1 MTQTLTRERAREA
14 KQREERGYLFPLPY
28 TGGEAR
34 VRRIPLA
41 KLASITGLSG
51 EMQATVLEV
60 FREIQAGGTF
70 AVRSWQDLER
80 NQRRQE
86 ELANGLCIAGFV
98 EPRLVETEA
107 EADMANDASVL
118 WVEEIDIRDRLTYLQ
133 TVMNPDS
140 EAAKAMAPFPENGTS
155 GANASE
161 AVPVT
166 AAPLTA
172 PATAVRWSEPTDM
185 PTV

>member
-1 MTQTLTRERAREA
+1 MTQTLTRERARDA
-14 KQREERGYLFPLPY
+14 KQREARGYLFPLPY

-41 KLASITGLSG
+41 KLATITGLSG
-51 EMQATVLEV
+51 EMQSTVLEV
-60 FREIQAGGTF
+60 FREIQQGGTF
-70 AVRSWQDLER
+70 AVRNWQDLER

-86 ELANGLCIAGFV
+86 DLANGLCIAGFV
-98 EPRLVETEA
+98 EPRLVESEA
-107 EADMANDASVL
+107 EADAANDPSVL

-155 GANASE
+155 GADAGE
-161 AVPVT
+161 AVPVAAAPFT
-166 AAPLTA
+166 AAGNEYGGIQ
-172 PATAVRWSEPTDM
+172 PAVMS
-185 PTV
+185 